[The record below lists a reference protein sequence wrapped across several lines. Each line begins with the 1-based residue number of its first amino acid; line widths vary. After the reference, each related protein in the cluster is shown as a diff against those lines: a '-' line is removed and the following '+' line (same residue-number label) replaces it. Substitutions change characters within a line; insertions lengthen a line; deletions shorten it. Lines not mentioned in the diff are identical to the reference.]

1 MKKRYFAVL
10 LMISCMLLMAGCAKK
25 EPQTATMTL
34 PSNPTTGYE
43 WMVTQDPELFEI
55 SSQYSEDVDK
65 VEDEEE
71 MALVG
76 AGGTEVFK
84 LTPKTAGT
92 GTVEFTYERSFEDAE
107 PETRLTYSITVTKDM
122 QIKVE
127 SMTGEMGGDISE
139 VPQMPE
145 LIIE

>member
-145 LIIE
+145 LVIE

>member
-10 LMISCMLLMAGCAKK
+10 LMISCMLLMASCAKK

-145 LIIE
+145 LVIE